1 MNREIKEILDMFTK
15 YKDNWYSV
23 EYILKP
29 KQCVILFDYI
39 TNLQEELEYQKQAE
53 QEYNEKH
60 TKLMKKYKKSC
71 ETYQQ
76 ALDETMSEK
85 MDLEKENDRLKET
98 LHWKQLE
105 SNIFY
110 KSRIDKAIEEKK
122 IPEKL
127 KIEQDTPTSN
137 YYIRNENGTKCSLT
151 KHSKMIAETL
161 NQLLDYLKSKGE

>member
-1 MNREIKEILDMFTK
+1 MNNDIKEILDMFTK

-29 KQCVILFDYI
+29 KQCVMLLEYI
-39 TNLQEELEYQKQAE
+39 TNLQEE
-53 QEYNEKH
+53 NE
-60 TKLMKKYKKSC
+60 
-71 ETYQQ
+71 
-76 ALDETMSEK
+76 
-85 MDLEKENDRLKET
+85 RLN
-98 LHWKQLE
+98 
-105 SNIFY
+105 NI
-110 KSRIDKAIEEKK
+110 IEEKK